1 MAASQQQMQ
10 KHIKHPYKYP
20 VRTRANSKNAEESS
34 NDHAIASGTAR
45 LQPTHLGLRH
55 HYGHTFEKYNRIVA
69 LVRGCAQEIFGLA
82 WLAKRYDEEP
92 DEDAHG
98 AVNSLDKYTAFKAF
112 YFFEHIRSPT
122 TSFAGSQHNLRE
134 TGMPNTIQALPP
146 PPTVLSPS
154 EVGSELVL
162 FTFLVACSR
171 SFYKEE
177 GKVAGDGFVYG
188 LPPGQQHRQSCL
200 SSTLDLVPRLRK
212 WQQMTCPTDA
222 SLGAISEWSRR
233 RPESQLVTIALPGA
247 PFVPATAMP
256 ANAEDGDDAK
266 AEPNPTKK
274 RKIDD
279 KV

>member
-1 MAASQQQMQ
+1 M
-10 KHIKHPYKYP
+10 
-20 VRTRANSKNAEESS
+20 
-34 NDHAIASGTAR
+34 
-45 LQPTHLGLRH
+45 

-122 TSFAGSQHNLRE
+122 TSFAGSQHNLGE

-171 SFYKEE
+171 
-177 GKVAGDGFVYG
+177 
-188 LPPGQQHRQSCL
+188 
-200 SSTLDLVPRLRK
+200 
-212 WQQMTCPTDA
+212 
-222 SLGAISEWSRR
+222 
-233 RPESQLVTIALPGA
+233 
-247 PFVPATAMP
+247 
-256 ANAEDGDDAK
+256 
-266 AEPNPTKK
+266 
-274 RKIDD
+274 
-279 KV
+279 